1 MKATVTPVRSLES
14 ADHVW
19 SLSKLIDAAP
29 VQEPPTHKKPDLAT
43 IDGRKY
49 EIFIQN
55 CIYNRVKW
63 MNTSNS

>member
-1 MKATVTPVRSLES
+1 MKATVTPVMSLDS

-43 IDGRKY
+43 IDG
-49 EIFIQN
+49 
-55 CIYNRVKW
+55 
-63 MNTSNS
+63 